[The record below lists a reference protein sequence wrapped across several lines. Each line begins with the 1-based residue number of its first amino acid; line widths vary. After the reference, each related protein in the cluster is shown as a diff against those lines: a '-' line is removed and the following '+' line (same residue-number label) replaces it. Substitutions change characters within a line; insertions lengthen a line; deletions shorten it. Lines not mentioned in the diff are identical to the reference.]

1 MAAVQTL
8 EKGLLVEM
16 LRRMLR
22 IRRFEEQVV
31 RLVERGEIVGAT
43 HSYIG
48 GSRRRGGLSRSA
60 RGRLYD
66 RQPPL
71 ARPSYRQG
79 GQVQKAMAELFG
91 KRTGLCKGKGAPCTW
106 RILASASWGS
116 QASWDHPSLRRWV
129 PPWAASC
136 KAMTG
141 WPSPFWRR
149 C

>member
-48 GSRRRGGLSRSA
+48 E
-60 RGRLYD
+60 
-66 RQPPL
+66 
-71 ARPSYRQG
+71 
-79 GQVQKAMAELFG
+79 K
-91 KRTGLCKGKGAPCTW
+91 
-106 RILASASWGS
+106 
-116 QASWDHPSLRRWV
+116 
-129 PPWAASC
+129 
-136 KAMTG
+136 
-141 WPSPFWRR
+141 PSPWGPVSLYERTTI
-149 C
+149 